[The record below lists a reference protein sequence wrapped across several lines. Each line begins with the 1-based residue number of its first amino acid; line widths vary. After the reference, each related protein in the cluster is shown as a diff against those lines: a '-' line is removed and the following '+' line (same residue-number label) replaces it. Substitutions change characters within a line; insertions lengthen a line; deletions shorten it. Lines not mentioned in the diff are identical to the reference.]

1 METSGTGTLGERG
14 IFKKNDTET
23 FTCMYVL
30 SISICLYLCLYIY
43 KYIHML
49 RGFYI
54 HVYRVTYMHLLYFI
68 DNNKV
73 NDRCKNLFFNF
84 LLIFI
89 LTRVLFFMLRFHV
102 IIYKTYE
109 LLETSVFSVLKILRS
124 PLTLLSN
131 STRFKF

>member
-1 METSGTGTLGERG
+1 
-14 IFKKNDTET
+14 
-23 FTCMYVL
+23 
-30 SISICLYLCLYIY
+30 
-43 KYIHML
+43 ML